1 MSTARAASSEER
13 AASGGAFAEVLCGGT
28 RRPRFGTVREFDAGR
43 GLGLVASTQ
52 GATFGFHSTAIS
64 DGSRRID
71 VGERVTFSV
80 AAAPGGCFEAAA
92 VSPVSPRAWPGPGP
106 EPPSEGSG
114 SQAGRG

>member
-1 MSTARAASSEER
+1 VER
-13 AASGGAFAEVLCGGT
+13 AAPGGAFAEVLRGGT
-28 RRPRFGTVREFDAGR
+28 RHPRFGTVRVFDAGR
-43 GLGLVASTQ
+43 GLGLVASTE

-92 VSPVSPRAWPGPGP
+92 VSLLSPRGWPGPSPERPSVGSGP
-106 EPPSEGSG
+106 E
-114 SQAGRG
+114 AGRA